1 MRCLRGYASA
11 VTSEPPPS
19 HDRNEPPGGRTPAT
33 APANTAPNR
42 IEPEFGRWNNLR
54 FDQGNRPLRR
64 ESAPPWFGWG
74 AAGAVMLVLLALVL
88 LRQPLADRLWPDSRL
103 QQLRSDAALALREG
117 RLTSPDGR
125 GARELYEAALAL
137 DPDRDEARTGL
148 TRVGQAALVR
158 AEQAIAQRRYADA
171 HAALTLAGEL
181 AVPRARA
188 DALERRLRARE
199 AADAGLD
206 RVLTQAAQAR
216 AAGHLDD
223 GENAALPL
231 YQRVLALQPDRVEA
245 LEGRED
251 TLADLLQQAR
261 QALAHGDLLAGAARI
276 RRAQA
281 ADAGHVDL
289 PEALAELAR
298 RADVRRGEAERALR
312 RGRLPEAADAYRDI
326 LAALH
331 DDPAAQRGLGAVA
344 DAYARRS
351 ERLAAD
357 FRFGEAAAA
366 LRAAD
371 AIAPT
376 AAAVVEARQHLER
389 ARQSRKRLGGELPIA
404 LRQQRLRT
412 LLAEA
417 AAAETRG
424 ELLAPPG
431 DSAYDKLRAAQAIAP
446 QDPKVRA
453 AAARLLPAA
462 RRCFENELRG
472 NRLGRAGECLDA
484 RRALEGEGAA
494 LADARRRLAQRWI
507 AVGDERLGAGELRA
521 AQAAL
526 NAARALD
533 SGAAGLEDFANRL
546 RVAAAGV
553 N

>member
-1 MRCLRGYASA
+1 MRCLRGYAFA

-19 HDRNEPPGGRTPAT
+19 HDRKEPPGGRTPAT
-33 APANTAPNR
+33 APTR
-42 IEPEFGRWNNLR
+42 IEPEFGRWTSLR
-54 FDQGNRPLRR
+54 FDPRSRPPRR
-64 ESAPPWFGWG
+64 EPAPHWFGWG
-74 AAGAVMLVLLALVL
+74 AAAAVMLVLLALVL

-103 QQLRSDAALALREG
+103 QQLRSDAAAALREG

-137 DPDRDEARTGL
+137 DPDRDEARSGL

-158 AEQAIAQRRYADA
+158 AEQAIVQRRYADA
-171 HAALTLAGEL
+171 HAALALASEL
-181 AVPRARA
+181 AVPRAQA

-206 RVLTQAAQAR
+206 RVLKQAAQAR

-261 QALAHGDLLAGAARI
+261 QALAHGDLLAGAVRI
-276 RRAQA
+276 RRVQA
-281 ADAGHVDL
+281 ADAGHGEL
-289 PEALAELAR
+289 PDALAELAR
-298 RADVRRGEAERALR
+298 RADARRGEAERELR
-312 RGRLPEAADAYRDI
+312 RGRLSEAAEGYRDI
-326 LAALH
+326 LAALPE
-331 DDPAAQRGLGAVA
+331 DPAAQRGLGAVA
-344 DAYARRS
+344 SAYAQRS

-357 FRFGEAAAA
+357 FRFDEAAAA

-371 AIAPT
+371 AIAPAT
-376 AAAVVEARQHLER
+376 AAVVEARQHLER

-404 LRQQRLRT
+404 QRQQRLRT

-417 AAAETRG
+417 AAAEARG

-472 NRLGRAGECLDA
+472 NRLSRAGECLDA

-494 LADARRRLAQRWI
+494 LLDARRRLAQRWI

-533 SGAAGLEDFANRL
+533 AGAAGLEDFANRV
-546 RVAAAGV
+546 RVATAGV